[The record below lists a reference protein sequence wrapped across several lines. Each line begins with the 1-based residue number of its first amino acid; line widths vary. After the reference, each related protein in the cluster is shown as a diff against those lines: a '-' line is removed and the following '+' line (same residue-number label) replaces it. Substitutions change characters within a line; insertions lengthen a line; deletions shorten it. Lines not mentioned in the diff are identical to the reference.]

1 MSNPRLS
8 SKYKHV
14 FTRPRNCANA
24 KPETAFQIFATATPP
39 DLWSRWWALPHCSVR
54 RQRKNKNKHQEHS
67 NRIIAMIQRKKVTLK
82 YIEATKNR
90 QTKNKDPF
98 RFVVSIKKDSKQTGT
113 CIVFRKV
120 DVLIFSFFYL
130 FLCACTTKATLWAQ
144 WKSKFA
150 CCANTLSEL
159 GIFREEPVLSWPK
172 PWQILQQSNT
182 EVTRERPWEVLQMRV
197 QKRPQQRESKAQWWV
212 LSDGRWQP
220 EIRNMTAPRKSAYAE
235 WTPSLEIS
243 EDLYGRGGRDTF
255 ASQTHHRTL
264 PSSSSSAISW
274 HQQFESAVDISS

>member
-1 MSNPRLS
+1 MVALILS
-8 SKYKHV
+8 
-14 FTRPRNCANA
+14 
-24 KPETAFQIFATATPP
+24 
-39 DLWSRWWALPHCSVR
+39 
-54 RQRKNKNKHQEHS
+54 
-67 NRIIAMIQRKKVTLK
+67 
-82 YIEATKNR
+82 
-90 QTKNKDPF
+90 
-98 RFVVSIKKDSKQTGT
+98 
-113 CIVFRKV
+113 
-120 DVLIFSFFYL
+120 
-130 FLCACTTKATLWAQ
+130 FLSCECTTKTTPWTQ

-197 QKRPQQRESKAQWWV
+197 QKRPQQRESKAQWLV
-212 LSDGRWQP
+212 VPIRWQP

-255 ASQTHHRTL
+255 ASQTHHRERCPHHL
-264 PSSSSSAISW
+264 
-274 HQQFESAVDISS
+274 HQQSVGISNLNQQLTSAVRVGSLHQQTPKTSHEGWNDCMDLNNIL